1 MSDFQYLK
9 HKTSGVSKF
18 KNMKTPV
25 SWCRSP
31 GANSSDVK
39 GNEADRKVRCKI
51 CGFICDRERD
61 VRLPEGSFAGL
72 GISYGSQQTAGSS
85 VGDRWVY
92 SDTVDLSSQYI
103 LLTASETTSV
113 KLLLH
118 FDGSDGSNT
127 FTDSAGRHTV
137 TANGNVQIDTAQGV
151 FSQSGLFDGNG
162 DYLSIPD

>member
-9 HKTSGVSKF
+9 HKTTGVSKF

-72 GISYGSQQTAGSS
+72 GISQGVQLSAGTSI
-85 VGDRWVY
+85 GDRMV
-92 SDTVDLSSQYI
+92 STGVTSVDLYYDRDVRSGCPSC
-103 LLTASETTSV
+103 
-113 KLLLH
+113 
-118 FDGSDGSNT
+118 GSMMYDPT
-127 FTDSAGRHTV
+127 MPATKFP
-137 TANGNVQIDTAQGV
+137 
-151 FSQSGLFDGNG
+151 
-162 DYLSIPD
+162 DY

>member
-1 MSDFQYLK
+1 MSDFQNLK
-9 HKTSGVSKF
+9 TKNSETSKF

-72 GISYGSQQTAGSS
+72 GISQGVQLTAGTCIS
-85 VGDRWVY
+85 DRM
-92 SDTVDLSSQYI
+92 T
-103 LLTASETTSV
+103 
-113 KLLLH
+113 
-118 FDGSDGSNT
+118 
-127 FTDSAGRHTV
+127 SAGV
-137 TANGNVQIDTAQGV
+137 TSADQYYSRDVK
-151 FSQSGLFDGNG
+151 SGCPHCGS
-162 DYLSIPD
+162 YLYDPTQPATKFPEY